1 MNVFTFNHQLNR
13 VEINEAEI
21 LLIKEFALL
30 FGLERNKTKE
40 DPTGVKKLEHLENLL
55 IYGLC

>member
-40 DPTGVKKLEHLENLL
+40 DPTGVKN
-55 IYGLC
+55 